1 MKKFMMIALAA
12 VGVACATQAATVKWS
27 FMGIKGPGSLAGANL
42 AIGNGTINLYFVNE
56 AGDLTAALTGVA
68 LTGAGAHAGS
78 ADQLAEASWTPNV
91 YTSTIDGNKYKYLG
105 LYFEIVGTMDGE
117 QEYVGRSTVKTYGAQ
132 AALDGQEQLSYS
144 WNNAAVTWTAVPEP
158 TSMALLALGVAAIGL
173 RRKFHK

>member
-12 VGVACATQAATVKWS
+12 VGVACATQAATVKWG
-27 FMGIKGPGSLAGANL
+27 FMGVKGPGTLAGSNL
-42 AIGNGTINLYFVNE
+42 AVNNGTLNLYFVNE
-56 AGDLTAALTGVA
+56 AGDLTAALTGIA
-68 LTGAGAHAGS
+68 LTSAGVHA
-78 ADQLAEASWTPNV
+78 ANNDQVAETAWMPNV
-91 YTSTIDGNKYKYLG
+91 YTSTIDGNKYLG

-173 RRKFHK
+173 RRKFHV